1 MEGMFCN
8 CNSIEFI
15 PVNNFNTIN
24 VSNMTKMFNSC
35 SSLKDIDL
43 SNFSNTYENTLMKS
57 MFAFCSDELKDK
69 IQTLYENI
77 DYEAFDEYNEIKE
90 EKEEKDITANSF
102 FIYYNLDKDY

>member
-1 MEGMFCN
+1 
-8 CNSIEFI
+8 
-15 PVNNFNTIN
+15 
-24 VSNMTKMFNSC
+24 MTKMFNSC

>member
-1 MEGMFCN
+1 MYQ
-8 CNSIEFI
+8 IW
-15 PVNNFNTIN
+15 
-24 VSNMTKMFNSC
+24 
-35 SSLKDIDL
+35 LKCLIHASIDL

-102 FIYYNLDKDY
+102 FIYYNLDKDYWNKY